1 MMPRASKELAVAKEF
16 LRKINIVS
24 TKGNDDEDKVSPASY
39 WEVELRSFLIML
51 VANINTSVSWV
62 EKK

>member
-1 MMPRASKELAVAKEF
+1 MVEDRRDMISLARSLARSGE
-16 LRKINIVS
+16 RKHDN
-24 TKGNDDEDKVSPASY
+24 EDKVSPASY